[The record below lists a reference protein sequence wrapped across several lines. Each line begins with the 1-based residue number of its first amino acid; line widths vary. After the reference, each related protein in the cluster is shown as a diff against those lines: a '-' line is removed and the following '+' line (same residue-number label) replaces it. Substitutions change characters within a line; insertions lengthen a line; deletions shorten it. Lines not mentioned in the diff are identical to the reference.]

1 MTEERRK
8 AIENIIDYSVVE
20 INESQLEQ
28 KLEADLAEKLA
39 DLDSL
44 RDDLQHIGSVDH
56 LGDTILNAV
65 WDQFATQVAIT
76 AGQDFLRENGGLT
89 LDLSDEAH
97 IQSTEAFAEGVFATH
112 YKGDID
118 FRQRYED
125 WQKNFQRDDSG
136 NIIYHSTRGGKLE
149 PTLVKD
155 ARKPYDALRPKG
167 SKEAHT
173 DMDHTVPTAEY
184 IRNTGANAHLTE
196 AERVTHANSAANLRE
211 MDSSLNRSKSDM
223 SMEQWL
229 DTPNARGQKPEEIFS
244 ISSEQMEKMRKD
256 GADAKEAFQAEI
268 AEGEKRTIE
277 SGRQSQKQEFYRV
290 GKQVLKAAFMSLLL
304 DLVKEIV
311 RKLILW
317 LKSTAKS
324 IKTFIDHLKQ
334 AILTFFARLQQLLI
348 NAADAAITTVAYA
361 ILGPVVGLVKK
372 AIVMLKQGWR
382 SLKEAVEYLRKP
394 ENRGKPVRELLP
406 QVGIIVVSGL
416 SAIGAMALG
425 EVIEAELMAIPF
437 LAAPIPIIGT
447 PANLIGTM
455 LGAIVCGVVGAIA
468 INLINR
474 YIAEQQKADNASAQ
488 AEKRQDILSLQDN
501 LIGIKSDKIDA
512 TQRIVA
518 QSIIERHK
526 SAGNTMAEMLNSIL
540 DPSLEE
546 SQRRNSDE
554 LDRLLQ
560 GG

>member
-1 MTEERRK
+1 MTEETRNK
-8 AIENIIDYSVVE
+8 IKDIIDYSDIE
-20 INESQLEQ
+20 IDETQLEQ
-28 KLEADLAEKLA
+28 QLEAALAEQLD

-56 LGDTILNAV
+56 LGDVILNAV

-76 AGQDFLRENGGLT
+76 AGEDFLRENRGLT
-89 LDLSDEAH
+89 LDLSDDAH
-97 IQSTEAFAEGVFATH
+97 VQSTEMFAEGIFATH
-112 YKGDID
+112 YTGDID
-118 FRQRYED
+118 FRQRYAD
-125 WQKNFQRDDSG
+125 WQNNFQRDDSG
-136 NIIYHSTRGGKLE
+136 NIIYHTTRGGKLE
-149 PTLVKD
+149 PTLVKG
-155 ARKPYDALRPKG
+155 ARKPYDAARPKG
-167 SKEAHT
+167 SKEAHI
-173 DMDHTVPTAEY
+173 DMDHTVPAAAY
-184 IRNTGANAHLTE
+184 IRDPGANAHLTE
-196 AERVTHANSAANLRE
+196 AERIAHANSSANLRE
-211 MDSSLNRSKSDM
+211 MDSSLNKSKSDM
-223 SMEQWL
+223 TMEQWL
-229 DTPNARGQKPEEIFS
+229 DTPNARGQKPDEIFD
-244 ISSEQMEKMRKD
+244 ISPEQAAKMRQD
-256 GADAKEAFQAEI
+256 GADAEAAFQTEV

-304 DLVKEIV
+304 ELVKEIV

-317 LKSTAKS
+317 LKSSAKS
-324 IKTFIDHLKQ
+324 IKTFIDYMKQ
-334 AILTFFARLQQLLI
+334 AILDFFARLQQLLV
-348 NAADAAITTVAYA
+348 NAADAAVTTVAYA

-372 AIVMLKQGWR
+372 AIVMLKQGWK
-382 SLKEAVEYLRKP
+382 SLKEAVEYLRRP

-406 QVGIIVVSGL
+406 QVGIIVLSGL

-474 YIAEQQKADNASAQ
+474 YVANQQKTDNAVAQ
-488 AEKRQDILSLQDN
+488 AEKRSEILALQDR
-501 LIGIKSDKIDA
+501 LIDVKSDKVDIVQQD
-512 TQRIVA
+512 VA
-518 QSIIERHK
+518 QSIAARHK
-526 SAGNTMAEMLNSIL
+526 AASGLMSEMLGNIL
-540 DPSLEE
+540 DPNLAE
-546 SQRRNSDE
+546 SQRRNSEE

>member
-1 MTEERRK
+1 MTDESRK
-8 AIENIIDYSVVE
+8 VIEDILEYSNIEID
-20 INESQLEQ
+20 ESQLEQ
-28 KLEADLAEKLA
+28 QLEAALAEKMD

-56 LGDTILNAV
+56 LGDVILNAV

-76 AGQDFLRENGGLT
+76 AGEDFLRENGGLT
-89 LDLSDEAH
+89 LDLSADAH
-97 IQSTEAFAEGVFATH
+97 IQSTEMFAEGIFATH
-112 YKGDID
+112 YTGNID
-118 FRQRYED
+118 FRQRYDD
-125 WQKNFQRDDSG
+125 WQKNFQRDDAG
-136 NIIYHSTRGGKLE
+136 NIIYHTTRGGKSE

-155 ARKPYDALRPKG
+155 ARKPYDAVRPKG

-173 DMDHTVPTAEY
+173 DMDHTVPAAEY
-184 IRNTGANAHLTE
+184 IRNAGANAHLTE
-196 AERVTHANSAANLRE
+196 AERVAHANSAANLRE

-223 SMEQWL
+223 TMEQWL
-229 DTPNARGQKPEEIFS
+229 DTPNVRGQKPDEIFDLTP
-244 ISSEQMEKMRKD
+244 EQIAQMRKD
-256 GADAKEAFQAEI
+256 GENAATALRAEI

-304 DLVKEIV
+304 ELVKEIV

-317 LKSTAKS
+317 LKSNGKS
-324 IKTFIDHLKQ
+324 IKTFIDHMKQ
-334 AILTFFARLQQLLI
+334 AILTFFARLQQLLV

-372 AIVMLKQGWR
+372 IIVMLKQGWR

-394 ENRGKPVRELLP
+394 ENRGKPMRELLP

-455 LGAIVCGVVGAIA
+455 LGAIVCGVAGAIA

-474 YIAEQQKADNASAQ
+474 YIAEQQKTDNAQAQ
-488 AEKRQDILSLQDN
+488 AEKRNEILSLQDR
-501 LIGIKSDKIDA
+501 LIDVKTDKLDA
-512 TQRIVA
+512 TQRDVA
-518 QSIIERHK
+518 QSIIDRHK
-526 SAGNTMAEMLNSIL
+526 TAGSVMHEMLDNIL
-540 DPSLEE
+540 DTRLTE
-546 SQRRNSDE
+546 SQKRNSDE

>member
-1 MTEERRK
+1 MTEENRK
-8 AIENIIDYSVVE
+8 AIEDIIDYSDIE
-20 INESQLEQ
+20 IDETQLEQ
-28 KLEADLAEKLA
+28 QLEAALEEKMDDLV
-39 DLDSL
+39 SL
-44 RDDLQHIGSVDH
+44 RDDLQNIGSVDH
-56 LGDTILNAV
+56 LGNVILNAV

-76 AGQDFLRENGGLT
+76 AGEDFLRENGGLS
-89 LDLSDEAH
+89 LDLSDDAH
-97 IQSTEAFAEGVFATH
+97 IQSTEMFAEGIFATH
-112 YKGDID
+112 YTGDID
-118 FRQRYED
+118 FRQRYDD
-125 WQKNFQRDDSG
+125 WQKNFQRDDAG
-136 NIIYHSTRGGKLE
+136 NIIYHTTRGGKSE

-155 ARKPYDALRPKG
+155 ARKPYDAVRPKG

-184 IRNTGANAHLTE
+184 IRSAGANAHLTE
-196 AERVTHANSAANLRE
+196 AERVAHANSAANLRE

-223 SMEQWL
+223 TMEQWL
-229 DTPNARGQKPEEIFS
+229 DTPNARGQKPDEIFDLTP
-244 ISSEQMEKMRKD
+244 EQIAQMRKD
-256 GADAKEAFQAEI
+256 GEDAETAFHAEV

-304 DLVKEIV
+304 ELVKEIV

-317 LKSTAKS
+317 LKSNAKS
-324 IKTFIDHLKQ
+324 IKTFIDHMKQ
-334 AILTFFARLQQLLI
+334 AILTFFARLQQLLV

-372 AIVMLKQGWR
+372 IIVMLKQGWH

-394 ENRGKPVRELLP
+394 ENRGKPMRELLP

-425 EVIEAELMAIPF
+425 EFIEAELMAIPF
-437 LAAPIPIIGT
+437 LSASIPIIGK

-455 LGAIVCGVVGAIA
+455 LGAIVCGVAGAIA

-474 YIAEQQKADNASAQ
+474 YIAEQQKTDNAQAQ
-488 AEKRQDILSLQDN
+488 AEKRNEILSLQDR
-501 LIGIKSDKIDA
+501 LIDVKTNKLDA
-512 TQRIVA
+512 TQRDVA
-518 QSIIERHK
+518 QSIIDRHK
-526 SAGNTMAEMLNSIL
+526 TAGGVMQEMLDNIL
-540 DPSLEE
+540 DTSLTE
-546 SQRRNSDE
+546 SQKRNRDE